1 MSRAL
6 LIGLYVAWPVV
17 IAVVRARVRRRFVA
31 VAAMSWLGAV
41 VIATTAEPAGSGL
54 VVGLPVGVGVFL
66 LAWMVTFDGVSF
78 EWDSAKTYWEDPRP
92 APAAEK
98 VAALL
103 VTLLGLSGIA
113 VGVLGT

>member
-1 MSRAL
+1 MSRPL

-31 VAAMSWLGAV
+31 VSAMGWLGAL
-41 VIATTAEPAGSGL
+41 VIATTAEPAGKGL
-54 VVGLPVGVGVFL
+54 VVGLPVGAVLFL
-66 LAWMVTFDGVSF
+66 LAWMVTFDGITF
-78 EWDSAKTYWEDPRP
+78 EWDHSKTYGEDPRP
-92 APAAEK
+92 APTAEK